1 MDAKN
6 TNQTAK
12 LSSARLEQEIN
23 LLVEQFNASIDFDK
37 RLYQQD
43 ILGSIA
49 YSLALQKLGILTE
62 TDQKAIEKGLTSIEQ
77 KIAKG
82 EFEFNLLQED
92 IHMNIEAALID
103 LIGEPGRKL
112 HTGRSR
118 NDQVATDIR
127 LYVRDQ
133 IDLIQHKYLALLHSI
148 KNLAQQNIDTIM
160 PGFTHMQPA
169 QPVSFAHHLLAWF
182 AMLKRDLLRTVN
194 LRKSVNVMPLG
205 SAALSGSGFKID
217 RDYLAQLLEFDAI
230 SENSIDAVSD
240 RDFLIQAASD
250 ISITF
255 MHLSRIA
262 EEIILFSTA
271 EFNFLQLNDDVC
283 TGSSIMP
290 QKKNP
295 DMLELIRGKTGRIY
309 GNLMSLLTIMKS
321 QPLAYNKDNQEDK
334 EPIFDSLDTLKNSLD
349 IMKLVIEG
357 LRVQKDIMRLS
368 AKQGYTTATDL
379 ADYLVKKGVS
389 FRESHAIV
397 GKIVS
402 YAINEKLDLED
413 INLRKLQEF
422 SAVIT
427 EDVYTNLNLDES
439 INNRY
444 VHGGTAKIRIAESL
458 EKSKLFLNNFITK

>member
-357 LRVQKDIMRLS
+357 LRVQKDVMRLS

-439 INNRY
+439 INNRD